1 MLNFVEVAE
10 LWPKK
15 QQFGRFLGLSSLY
28 VTCKD
33 GGTAD
38 TPQVQCQ
45 GQGHLASA
53 SEKCLSSWGPSSFL
67 PLHVTWT
74 GHWILA
80 SFLIDP
86 VLFLASKLP
95 RTEFLIET
103 WRGRI
108 FTLKEVNIL

>member
-1 MLNFVEVAE
+1 MLSFVEVAE
-10 LWPKK
+10 LWPKIEAS
-15 QQFGRFLGLSSLY
+15 FLGLSSSY
-28 VTCKD
+28 VIFKD

-38 TPQVQCQ
+38 TPPRSSAKGRGIWHLHQRRVCQV
-45 GQGHLASA
+45 GD
-53 SEKCLSSWGPSSFL
+53 L
-67 PLHVTWT
+67 PHIHVIWT

-86 VLFLASKLP
+86 VPFLASKRP

-108 FTLKEVNIL
+108 FTLKEVNILQL